1 MGEEDV
7 SDPKKQEEGKDGNP
21 KERPRE
27 EEIGLEERRLINA
40 LKSFK
45 EGNSILKMDLL
56 LQGRK
61 MDVEDIEW
69 IASLKNKFKY
79 K

>member
-21 KERPRE
+21 KERPWE
-27 EEIGLEERRLINA
+27 EEIGLEEKRLINA

-56 LQGRK
+56 L
-61 MDVEDIEW
+61 
-69 IASLKNKFKY
+69 
-79 K
+79 